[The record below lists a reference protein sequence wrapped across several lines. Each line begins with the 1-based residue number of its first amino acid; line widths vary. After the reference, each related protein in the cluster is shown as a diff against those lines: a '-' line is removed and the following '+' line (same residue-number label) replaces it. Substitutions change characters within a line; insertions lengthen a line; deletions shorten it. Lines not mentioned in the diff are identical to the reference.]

1 MSKLKKEALAAILS
15 LCTLVAIVWGA
26 QSYLYTTYAT
36 AEDVQRIEQRLDIKI
51 LEDRLSNVQE
61 RIWKL
66 EDRYQDQRKPQ
77 EVYEQLRVLGV
88 EKDKLKDDL
97 KSMSTR

>member
-1 MSKLKKEALAAILS
+1 MSKLKKEVLAAILS

-36 AEDVQRIEQRLDIKI
+36 AEDVKRIEQRLDIKI

-66 EDRYQDQRKPQ
+66 EDRYHEQQKPQ
-77 EVYEQLRVLGV
+77 EVYEQLRVLSV